1 MRVCAWLLPGLI
13 LLCNGCLLPPET
25 HSSDNGERGFGKT
38 GPLAVTVLHESMR
51 LGAEGFREVTLS
63 LPLTRVDDP
72 SSLPEQVPGIVFIPG
87 GLVQRDR
94 YVWLARH
101 LGSRGFAVVIP
112 EYTAWL
118 AFFEPGIAAAAL
130 DHLEVRLGE
139 RLGNT
144 AMMGH
149 SLGGVMAVKGLMAD
163 ERLDALVLLA
173 SQADEAD
180 AIADENRPL
189 LTLAGTLDE
198 SIGPQRVRP
207 TFEQWGGTA
216 IYGEVDTLTHFSWT
230 DPGRDPTV
238 LREQEQPSPDLD
250 GARHSGTYLV
260 DAFLEWKLRADPAG
274 ERALQRDPAPPGSI
288 IALDIRP

>member
-1 MRVCAWLLPGLI
+1 MNLTRIVAVDLPGRSYAI
-13 LLCNGCLLPPET
+13 HIGPGLLDSVPGLLA
-25 HSSDNGERGFGKT
+25 
-38 GPLAVTVLHESMR
+38 PLLGRPRVAIVTEDRVAARHLPR
-51 LGAEGFREVTLS
+51 LQAALAAAGIAEVTLI

-189 LTLAGTLDE
+189 LTLPERWMSPLDH
-198 SIGPQRVRP
+198 SACAQR
-207 TFEQWGGTA
+207 
-216 IYGEVDTLTHFSWT
+216 LNS
-230 DPGRDPTV
+230 
-238 LREQEQPSPDLD
+238 
-250 GARHSGTYLV
+250 GA
-260 DAFLEWKLRADPAG
+260 
-274 ERALQRDPAPPGSI
+274 APPSTGRW
-288 IALDIRP
+288 IR